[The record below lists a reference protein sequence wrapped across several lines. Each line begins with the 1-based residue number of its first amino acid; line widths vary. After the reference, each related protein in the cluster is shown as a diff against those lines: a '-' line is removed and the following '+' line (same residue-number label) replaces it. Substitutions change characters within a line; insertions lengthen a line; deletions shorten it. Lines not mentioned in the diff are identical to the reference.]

1 MAIIKNTNSGECWQG
16 CGQIGTL
23 KQSWGNVNWCTLEK
37 SWQLLKMLNLELLYD
52 QAILLLDIYPI
63 ERKDMS
69 TQNLARECL

>member
-23 KQSWGNVNWCTLEK
+23 KQSWGNVTGVATLEK
-37 SWQLLKMLNLELLYD
+37 SWQLLKMLNLD

-69 TQNLARECL
+69 AQNLARECL